1 MGSTNWHNDD
11 ELYIKFG
18 VNEATVSVAGG
29 RPKHGQDYTVEF
41 DIADLTTLADTNAII
56 NSNIKLPDGALIK
69 KITIINTTA
78 ATSGGS
84 AVLDVGTI
92 DNDRASNGN
101 DDSLL
106 AAVPLA
112 SFNTIGELSEYVV
125 GTTYA
130 GALVGTILTKDVYI
144 TVGYDTAAF
153 TAGALKIR
161 IEYFMTE

>member
-1 MGSTNWHNDD
+1 MSTNWHNSD

-18 VNEATVSVAGG
+18 ANEATVSVAGDQ
-29 RPKHGQDYTVEF
+29 PKKGGNHVLEF
-41 DIADLTTLADTNAII
+41 NIADLTTLADTNAII
-56 NSNIKLPDGALIK
+56 NSTAKLPDGALIER
-69 KITIINTTA
+69 IVVTNTTA

-84 AVLDVGTI
+84 AVLDIGTI
-92 DNDRASNGN
+92 DNDRSSNGD

-106 AAVPLA
+106 AALPIA
-112 SFNTIGELSEYVV
+112 SFNTIGERSEYVV

-161 IEYFMTE
+161 IEYFLTE